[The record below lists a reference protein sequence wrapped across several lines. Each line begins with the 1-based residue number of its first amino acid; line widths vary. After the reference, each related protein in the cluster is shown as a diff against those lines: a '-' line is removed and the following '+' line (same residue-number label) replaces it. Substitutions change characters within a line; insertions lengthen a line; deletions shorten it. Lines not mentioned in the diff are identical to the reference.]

1 MIEMSS
7 RINIILIKNI
17 PKDLAYWSPEIVYIY
32 PVSDSLLYLNDS
44 LLRELT
50 FLVLSYLKLN

>member
-17 PKDLAYWSPEIVYIY
+17 PKDLAYWSPEIVY